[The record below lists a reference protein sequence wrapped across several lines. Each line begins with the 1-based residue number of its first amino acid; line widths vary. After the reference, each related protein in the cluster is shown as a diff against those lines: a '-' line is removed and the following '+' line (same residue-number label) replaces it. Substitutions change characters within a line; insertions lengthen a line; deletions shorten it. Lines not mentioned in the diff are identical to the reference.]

1 MDANSKRE
9 LAQAIVKT
17 NEIHEASQD
26 QTTGTYTL
34 NYYEAYQRSGA
45 DPDLQDVV
53 TSLLIAGYCAS
64 WDWAVATARKTKQ
77 KALRDTARF
86 IEISPKIE
94 E

>member
-17 NEIHEASQD
+17 NEIREASQD
-26 QTTGTYTL
+26 HATGAYKL
-34 NYYEAYQRSGA
+34 NYYEAFQLSGA

-64 WDWAVATARKTKQ
+64 WDWAVATANKTKQ
-77 KALRDTARF
+77 KAPKDTPRL